1 MSQTETPLVVD
12 AHLDFA
18 YNAVVLERDLEQPL
32 TDLRSHERRHPPR
45 NPRAGV
51 ATVTLPAL
59 LEGRVAVIGGSLYA
73 APWSKSHPEPVPTYR
88 TPDEAHELA
97 VAQIDY
103 YRRLEDEREDV
114 RILYDDVTLDDVL
127 ASWETESPQVGIFA
141 VMEGADPIREPDE
154 LAWWVERGLRG
165 VGLSWS
171 AGTRYAGGN
180 ARPGILTDE
189 GHDLLDAMADVHLL
203 LDLSHLWVDAAFEAL
218 NRYPGPV
225 VATHANPRAFVDSP
239 RMLSD
244 ELILALAERGGVIG
258 IVAYNRMLDPEWRYG
273 EPRLPLARMAQAIDH
288 ICQITGEASFV
299 GIGSDLDGGFGL
311 HAIPAELDAVADL
324 HKLSGLLAE
333 RGYGEDDVVR
343 IMSGNWLRVM
353 TEVLDAM

>member
-1 MSQTETPLVVD
+1 MNQKVPPLVVD

-18 YNAVVLERDLEQPL
+18 YNAVALGRDLEQPIA
-32 TDLRSHERRHPPR
+32 DLRARERRHPPHD
-45 NPRAGV
+45 PRAGI
-51 ATVTLPAL
+51 ATVSLPAL
-59 LEGRVAVIGGSLYA
+59 VDGRVAVIGGSLYA

-88 TPDEAHELA
+88 TPEEAHQLA
-97 VAQIDY
+97 VEQIDY
-103 YRRLEDEREDV
+103 YRRLSDEREDV
-114 RILYDDVTLDDVL
+114 RILHNDRELDEVL
-127 ASWETESPQVGIFA
+127 TSWETEHPRVGIFP
-141 VMEGADPIREPDE
+141 VMEGADPIRSPDE

-165 VGLSWS
+165 IGLSWS

-180 ARPGILTDE
+180 ARPGGLTDE
-189 GHDLLDAMADVHLL
+189 GHDLLDAMADFHLL

-244 ELILALAERGGVIG
+244 DLILALAERGGVIG
-258 IVAYNRMLDPEWRYG
+258 IIAFNRMLDPAWRYG

-288 ICQITGEASFV
+288 ICQITGDASFV

-311 HAIPAELDAVADL
+311 RSTPAELDSIADL
-324 HKLSGLLAE
+324 HKLSGALAE
-333 RGYGEDDVVR
+333 RGYGARDIEQ

-353 TEVLDAM
+353 TEVLEAM